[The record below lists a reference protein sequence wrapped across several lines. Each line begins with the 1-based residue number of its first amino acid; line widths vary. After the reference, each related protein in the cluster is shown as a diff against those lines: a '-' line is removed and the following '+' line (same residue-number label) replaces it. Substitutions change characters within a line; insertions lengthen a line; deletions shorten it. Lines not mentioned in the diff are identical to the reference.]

1 MSGHRSPA
9 GSSLFLAL
17 SALLFFVFE
26 PGVLIAAAASPAGD
40 SSVVV
45 MLDQR
50 VSGSTVEPDAEQQL
64 LVLLNGVRAQRGLPA
79 LRMDRGLQAA
89 ARSHSRDMA
98 QGGFVGHGT
107 PSGTSALD
115 RLSHVVARGWVGEN
129 VTFAVNT
136 YAANRALV
144 ASDAHL
150 ANMLDPKF
158 HRVGI
163 GIFSAGQLG
172 MAITEDFA
180 E

>member
-1 MSGHRSPA
+1 MSGYRSPA

-26 PGVLIAAAASPAGD
+26 PGVLSAAVTSPAGD
-40 SSVVV
+40 ASIVV

-64 LVLLNGVRAQRGLPA
+64 LILLNAVRAQHGLPV
-79 LRMDRGLQAA
+79 LRLDRSLQAA

-98 QGGFVGHGT
+98 LGGFVGHGT
-107 PSGTSALD
+107 LSGASALD
-115 RLSHVVARGWVGEN
+115 RLSHTVVRGWVGEN
-129 VTFAVNT
+129 VTFAVSC

-150 ANMLDPKF
+150 ANMVDPRF

-163 GIFSAGQLG
+163 GVFSAGQLG